1 MNIERQKIMKNQNKK
16 DINILNEYA
25 QWLKN
30 KNLAP
35 KTIEKYLHTIRQY
48 GKIEINTNSIAY
60 FLRENL
66 KKHQPNTLKG
76 QKNIFASYARFQN
89 IYATVE

>member
-1 MNIERQKIMKNQNKK
+1 MKNQNKK
-16 DINILNEYA
+16 NTSRLGNYS

-35 KTIEKYLHTIRQY
+35 VTIKKYLYTIKQY
-48 GKIEINTNSIAY
+48 GEIEINTNSIAE

-76 QKNIFASYARFQN
+76 QKNILASYARFQK

>member
-1 MNIERQKIMKNQNKK
+1 MKNQNKK
-16 DINILNEYA
+16 FINILSEYT

-35 KTIEKYLHTIRQY
+35 KTIEKYLYTIRQY
-48 GKIEINTNSIAY
+48 GKIEINTNSISY

-76 QKNIFASYARFQN
+76 QKNILASYARFQN